1 MINVNTI
8 HILVIYTICYSS
20 LIIPKYTFI
29 FNKSCINQII
39 HFYIYNLLWFIDHPK
54 NTLSYSINHALIKS
68 FISQCFFF
76 ISNISQSQI
85 NSNMITNS
93 IPLCNSIH
101 FFFQFNSVLSINSV
115 MPLNSVMPINSVMPL
130 TNLTYIFYI

>member
-8 HILVIYTICYSS
+8 HILFIYTICYGS
-20 LIIPKYTFI
+20 LIIQKKYTFI

-39 HFYIYNLLWFIDHPK
+39 HFTML
-54 NTLSYSINHALIKS
+54 
-68 FISQCFFF
+68 FFF

-85 NSNMITNS
+85 NSNMLTNS

-101 FFFQFNSVLSINSV
+101 FFSIQFSSVNQFCYATLFSYANQFSYV
-115 MPLNSVMPINSVMPL
+115 LNKF
-130 TNLTYIFYI
+130 NLCLRYMGYQSHRHGPAGLQAGIRTVL